1 MIKCRFCF
9 SENLFSIIPLGKLP
23 LANALTSALNFNK
36 EINSEYNLEVMLCKE
51 CGLAQL
57 KDLVEPK
64 KLFSDYVYFTSNSD
78 AMLLSVAELSKRII
92 PTLPENAFVVE
103 IASNDGY
110 LLKNYIKAGISVL
123 GIDPAI
129 NVAKFANEKGIPT
142 LCDFFNEAL
151 AADLSKNKQ
160 KADIIH
166 ANNVMAHIPDIPDFI
181 RGLKLLLKDNGKI
194 IIEVPY
200 FLDLVEK
207 FEFDTIYHEHIY
219 YFSVKPLKRMF
230 NQSGLDI
237 TNIEKITLHGGS
249 LRITIMHSGKQVP
262 EPIVELMI
270 KNEIDSGLYFV
281 ENYKDFM
288 KKIIE
293 LKNSLNILLK
303 KLKSNGDKI
312 AVYGASAKGTTLLN
326 YFGIGQEI
334 IEFVVDKSHIKHGK
348 FTPGTN
354 LQIFSPSRLIDEN
367 ISYALLLAWNF
378 VDEIVSQQKEFI
390 DKGGKF
396 IIPLPQVGFIP

>member
-1 MIKCRFCF
+1 
-9 SENLFSIIPLGKLP
+9 
-23 LANALTSALNFNK
+23 
-36 EINSEYNLEVMLCKE
+36 MLCKE

-92 PTLPENAFVVE
+92 PTLPVNAFVVE